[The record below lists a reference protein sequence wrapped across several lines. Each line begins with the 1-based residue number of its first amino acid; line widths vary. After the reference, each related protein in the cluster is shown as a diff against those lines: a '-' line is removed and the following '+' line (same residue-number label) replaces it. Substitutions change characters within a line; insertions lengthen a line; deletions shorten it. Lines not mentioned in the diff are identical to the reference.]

1 MYKVFINDKPL
12 FFLQNLEEITVA
24 TGSGVIEFDEEI
36 DLEDLFDF
44 HEHNMVTIVL
54 GNEQDWNHFCAM
66 FCLVKAA
73 GGLVQRGADF
83 LFIYRHNKW
92 DLPKGKIELGETEQD
107 AAIREVEEECGI
119 RPALL
124 HHLIDTFHTY
134 FEAGKWILKRT
145 YWYAMEYKGIE
156 ELAPQIEEGITKV
169 EWIPAKQWNVVLENT
184 YGSIQDVLDRSS

>member
-12 FFLQNLEEITVA
+12 FFLQNLDEVIVA
-24 TGSGVIEFDEEI
+24 AGSGVIEFDKEI
-36 DLEDLFDF
+36 DLDDLFDF

-54 GNEQDWNHFCAM
+54 GSEQDWKNFCAM
-66 FCLVKAA
+66 FCLVQAA
-73 GGLVQRGADF
+73 GGLVKCGEDF

-92 DLPKGKIELGETEQD
+92 DLPKGKIELGESQQV

-119 RPALL
+119 RPTLL

-134 FEAGKWILKRT
+134 FEEGKWVLKRT
-145 YWYAMEYKGIE
+145 FWYAMEYKGNE

-184 YGSIQDVLDRSS
+184 YGSIQDVLDQSS